1 LLSFAARQK
10 IFETFKWIAL
20 CIFLILTTACSPPG
34 EPGPQ
39 SEEIAAPS
47 DFKNLYAGNCS
58 GCHGADGR
66 KGPGRVLNDPLYLNF
81 APKES
86 IRHILVYGRPGSLM
100 PPWAK
105 SQGGPLSDADITTLV
120 DGMENDWKKPFDP
133 HGSAIPSYDGAGL
146 TGDPANGKKL
156 FARNCYACHAKG
168 GVAGPINDASYLS
181 LSTNQNLRTS
191 IVVGRPDFPKLPMPN
206 YTILNSGHA
215 LKDQDVADLVS
226 YLSSLRPP
234 ASIIAKLEMQQFEQS
249 KKAGPEQ
256 NSTSST
262 QKGEEVRHQ

>member
-1 LLSFAARQK
+1 MSLRPQ
-10 IFETFKWIAL
+10 TQHRVKWIAVSITIL
-20 CIFLILTTACSPPG
+20 LTTACSPPG

-47 DFKNLYAGNCS
+47 DFKNLFAGNCS

-81 APKES
+81 VPKES
-86 IRHILVYGRPGSLM
+86 IRHILTYGRKGTLM
-100 PPWAK
+100 PAWAK
-105 SQGGPLSDADITTLV
+105 SQGGPLSDADINTLV
-120 DGMENDWKKPFDP
+120 DGMENTWKKPFDP

-146 TGDPANGKKL
+146 TCDPANGKKL

-168 GVAGPINDASYLS
+168 GVAGPINEASYLS

-206 YTILNSGHA
+206 YTILNGGHA
-215 LKDQDVADLVS
+215 LQDQDVADLVS

-234 ASIIAKLEMQQFEQS
+234 ASMIAKLEMQQFEQS